1 MLIVFMMFVVNLVT
15 IATGLNLCHAVES
28 NEYDKEST
36 IR

>member
-15 IATGLNLCHAVES
+15 IATGLTCVMYVES
-28 NEYDKEST
+28 NEYDKAYT